1 MRHVCNPE
9 VREVVT
15 RSLWAPT
22 GPSLAP
28 RPPDVLSHRLVGSR
42 LGGVVGR
49 AEPPSLGVGGVQKGD
64 LGAEVHGAF
73 SHHFQPKQ
81 APRMVAEAA
90 GDRVKEPRALQSRRS
105 GDLEGV
111 GTKQAL

>member
-1 MRHVCNPE
+1 MA
-9 VREVVT
+9 
-15 RSLWAPT
+15 LT

-64 LGAEVHGAF
+64 LGARSARRLQSPLPAQG
-73 SHHFQPKQ
+73 Q

-90 GDRVKEPRALQSRRS
+90 EDWVKEPRALQSRRS

>member
-1 MRHVCNPE
+1 MA
-9 VREVVT
+9 
-15 RSLWAPT
+15 APNR
-22 GPSLAP
+22 
-28 RPPDVLSHRLVGSR
+28 RPWVLVGCR
-42 LGGVVGR
+42 RVIWAR
-49 AEPPSLGVGGVQKGD
+49 
-64 LGAEVHGAF
+64 EVHGAF

-90 GDRVKEPRALQSRRS
+90 GDRVKEPRALQSGRS